1 MKKYIFSIIMAL
13 VMATPGLVALAIAED
28 AKVGPFAKR
37 DTNGDGKI
45 EMTEFMAPAKARLEA
60 DFKAADT
67 NNDGALSKEEWKAK
81 NAARKAEKAKK

>member
-13 VMATPGLVALAIAED
+13 VLATPGLVALAIADD
-28 AKVGPFAKR
+28 AKTGPFVKR

-45 EMTEFMAPAKARLEA
+45 DAAEFMAPHQARLEA

-67 NNDGALSKEEWKAK
+67 NNDGALSKEEWRAQIADRK
-81 NAARKAEKAKK
+81 AARGKK